1 MALSSVATVKGG
13 ETLERS
19 MTVLFSVKFSAYH
32 SPNFFFPDS
41 RRQINNTGSSFLLLV
56 EHIQAFMGEFSF
68 AFVLCCE
75 NIAAT
80 VWRPAW
86 RAVKPLHSVFQL
98 TSLRALL
105 WNGFLDI
112 YSLINNDKKEV
123 HWRTLQLQ
131 FEGLHRQQLILFSV
145 FQPTSLRSQLWNGF
159 INVYSIISNDQKKKV
174 HKSSTFYQ
182 NWLYEFDF
190 KLIIFTGWRWKFI
203 LYTNLLAAFI
213 QAGKLDWMGVYRE

>member
-19 MTVLFSVKFSAYH
+19 MTVLFLSNSLPTIVQTSSFLIH
-32 SPNFFFPDS
+32 S
-41 RRQINNTGSSFLLLV
+41 RQINNTGSSFLLLV
-56 EHIQAFMGEFSF
+56 EHIQAFKGEFSF

-159 INVYSIISNDQKKKV
+159 INVYSIINNDQKKK
-174 HKSSTFYQ
+174 STKVQ
-182 NWLYEFDF
+182 H
-190 KLIIFTGWRWKFI
+190 FI
-203 LYTNLLAAFI
+203 KTDCMNSILS
-213 QAGKLDWMGVYRE
+213 W

>member
-1 MALSSVATVKGG
+1 M
-13 ETLERS
+13 
-19 MTVLFSVKFSAYH
+19 
-32 SPNFFFPDS
+32 
-41 RRQINNTGSSFLLLV
+41 
-56 EHIQAFMGEFSF
+56 FSF

-159 INVYSIISNDQKKKV
+159 INVYSIINNDKKK
-174 HKSSTFYQ
+174 KSTKVQ
-182 NWLYEFDF
+182 H
-190 KLIIFTGWRWKFI
+190 FI
-203 LYTNLLAAFI
+203 KTDSMNSILS
-213 QAGKLDWMGVYRE
+213 W